1 MENGSYLDT
10 GGGGGSKK
18 FDGGKRFKALERTLS
33 AELKRAVNNSQEEL
47 AKDQW
52 MPMDSVNRKDSSM
65 QRFEELAGWVDG
77 WVGLFLER
85 VGLDRWERV
94 RNKNV

>member
-1 MENGSYLDT
+1 
-10 GGGGGSKK
+10 
-18 FDGGKRFKALERTLS
+18 
-33 AELKRAVNNSQEEL
+33 
-47 AKDQW
+47 
-52 MPMDSVNRKDSSM
+52 MPMDSVNRKDSPM